1 MHVVDVCYGPEGGR
15 CSHAGPDGVVACAR
29 YRINPEDASPKDS
42 RLWLPPGACQ
52 CPLAWNLE
60 MMG

>member
-1 MHVVDVCYGPEGGR
+1 MRVVDVCYGPEGGR
-15 CSHAGPDGVVACAR
+15 CSRAG

-42 RLWLPPGACQ
+42 RLWLPRGAGQ